1 MTLGLSKELTPVEE
15 RKRYRLLVVDADS
28 HVHKTV
34 SEVLSL
40 DCCEILYK
48 ESIDQFERVF
58 IDNSPFD
65 AVLIDLS
72 EPAERFFEL
81 VSFVKGRSPETE
93 VIFASTLREVQL
105 WLEAIQRG
113 AYDYIRRPLD
123 RRDLHRIVH
132 SAMGRTTQLD

>member
-1 MTLGLSKELTPVEE
+1 MSVCLSKELTPAEE
-15 RKRYRLLVVDADS
+15 TKQYRLLVVGADF

-40 DCCEILYK
+40 ECCEILYE

-81 VSFVKGRSPETE
+81 VSFVKERSPETE
-93 VIFASTLREVQL
+93 VIFASTLREIQL

-113 AYDYIRRPLD
+113 AYDFIPKPLD
-123 RRDLHRIVH
+123 RRELHRIVQ
-132 SAMGRTTQLD
+132 SAVGKTTQLD